1 MFNFQEMKKKHK
13 DQLQQRK
20 LQQGGN
26 LEREQEVRF
35 RNDFVEREKLYDE
48 DPLMTKDIPQ
58 QELQLV
64 DEFLQKFIF
73 IAGGASVSKD

>member
-73 IAGGASVSKD
+73 IADGASVSKD